1 MNPDFLEKTKERL
14 LADKKRLEGELSRT
28 NYEDVGDEE
37 GENAYEVA
45 QYSDKLS
52 LEDALKKSLRDAE
65 AALVAIEKGAYG
77 VCKYCKDEIDEQR
90 LEARPTSSACI
101 KCKKTLTQEV

>member
-1 MNPDFLEKTKERL
+1 MNDEFLQKIKERL
-14 LADKKRLEGELSRT
+14 LKDKERLTNELSKT
-28 NYEDVGDEE
+28 DFEDVGDED

-52 LEDALKKSLRDAE
+52 LEDTLKKALRDVE
-65 AALVAIEKGAYG
+65 SSLTRVEQGTYG
-77 VCKYCKDEIDEQR
+77 TCKYCNEEIDEKR
-90 LEARPTSSACI
+90 IKARPTSSACI

>member
-1 MNPDFLEKTKERL
+1 MNPEFLDNMKERL
-14 LADKKRLEGELSRT
+14 EKDKTRLKEELSRT
-28 NYEDVGDEE
+28 NFEDVGDEE

-52 LEDALKKSLRDAE
+52 LEEALKKALRDVE
-65 AALVAIEKGAYG
+65 SSLKRLEEGTYG
-77 VCKYCKDEIDEQR
+77 VCKYCKDGITENR
-90 LEARPTSSACI
+90 LNARPTSSACI